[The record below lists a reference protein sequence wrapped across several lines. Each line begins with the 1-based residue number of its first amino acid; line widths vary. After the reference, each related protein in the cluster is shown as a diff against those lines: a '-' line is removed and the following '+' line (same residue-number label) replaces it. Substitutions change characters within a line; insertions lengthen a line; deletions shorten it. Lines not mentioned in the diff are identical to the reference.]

1 MGGFAL
7 TSETDSVR
15 PWRRGAV
22 FLHWV
27 SHLIS
32 TTCSCCALPERS
44 DLSTLP
50 VGAFL
55 MRHDD

>member
-15 PWRRGAV
+15 PWRRSAV
-22 FLHWV
+22 FLHWAI
-27 SHLIS
+27 HLIS
-32 TTCSCCALPERS
+32 TTRSCCALPEWS
-44 DLSTLP
+44 DLSRLP
-50 VGAFL
+50 AGAFL